1 MSATSAFSPVG
12 ATCGRN
18 ARRARIALVVTF
30 LNEAA
35 HLPRLLGSIGSQTE
49 PPDQVLLVDDGSGDG
64 SAEIASAF
72 AAEQPYARALV
83 RPRRTQQRDRLA
95 AAPELQAFTWG
106 VAHLDDGWDV
116 VAKVDGD
123 LELSPDL
130 CAAVRDE
137 FSRDPRLGL
146 VGSYLSI
153 QNPDGIW
160 EREQHPEYHIRGA
173 NKFYRRACFEEIGP
187 LPAFLGWDT
196 IDELRARRAGWL
208 TRSISPAAGD
218 TRHLRPTGAYDGRL
232 RAASRWGTCAWG
244 YGAHPLWVLLGAVR
258 RSSQR
263 PYVLRGASYWIG
275 WALAAARRSPRAEP
289 ELRAYT
295 RREQLDTL
303 WGRRRRVAPAQ
314 SEPAPVPQQPHP

>member
-1 MSATSAFSPVG
+1 MSAISALSSVG
-12 ATCGRN
+12 AVG
-18 ARRARIALVVTF
+18 ARTGGRARIALVVTF

-35 HLPRLLGSIGSQTE
+35 HLPRLLGSIERQTE

-72 AAEQPYARALV
+72 AAVQPYARALV
-83 RPRRTQQRDRLA
+83 RPRRAEQRDRLA
-95 AAPELQAFTWG
+95 AAPELQAFTWA
-106 VAHLDDGWDV
+106 VAQLDDGWEV

-123 LELSPDL
+123 LELSADL
-130 CAAVRDE
+130 CEAVRDE

-153 QNPDGIW
+153 QNPNGIW
-160 EREQHPEYHIRGA
+160 EREPHPEHHIRGA
-173 NKFYRRACFEEIGP
+173 NKFYRRACFEEIEP

-208 TRSISPAAGD
+208 TRSISPPAGD
-218 TRHLRPTGAYDGRL
+218 SRHLRPTGAYDGRL
-232 RAASRWGTCAWG
+232 RAARRWGTCAWG
-244 YGAHPLWVLLGAVR
+244 YGAHPLWVLLGAMK

-263 PYVLRGASYWIG
+263 PYVLRGASYWLG
-275 WALAAARRSPRAEP
+275 WALAAARRSPRAEL

-295 RREQLDTL
+295 RREQLETL
-303 WGRRRRVAPAQ
+303 RGGAQTRR
-314 SEPAPVPQQPHP
+314 SGPV